1 MRCGGDDEQGLPT
14 TSQHAHAEDGSADG
28 LGAWQLFAIG

>member
-1 MRCGGDDEQGLPT
+1 MMSGGDDEQGLPT
-14 TSQHAHAEDGSADG
+14 TSQRAKDGPADG